1 MIPDDDVGNTIV
13 EVFGFR
19 SYVMTQYRR
28 MMYWVPKLRYVNPWP
43 VVEKLPDDIEG
54 EDAVRLAQLA
64 AARIC
69 PDPNTEFTTIT
80 NVCDTFSTARKYQR
94 FFSVSRAN

>member
-1 MIPDDDVGNTIV
+1 MPDDDVGNTIV

-28 MMYWVPKLRYVNPWP
+28 MMYWVPKLRHANPWP
-43 VVEKLPDDIEG
+43 VLERLPDDLEG
-54 EDAVRLAQLA
+54 EDAIRLAHLA

-69 PDPNTEFTTIT
+69 PDSNTEFFTTIL
-80 NVCDTFSTARKYQR
+80 VRGHQCFID
-94 FFSVSRAN
+94 